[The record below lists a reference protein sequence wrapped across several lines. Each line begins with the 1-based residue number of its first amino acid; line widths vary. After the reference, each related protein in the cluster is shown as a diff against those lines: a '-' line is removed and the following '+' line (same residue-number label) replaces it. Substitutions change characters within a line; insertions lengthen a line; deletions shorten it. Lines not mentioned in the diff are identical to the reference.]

1 MLVESMQRKQL
12 TQSYCYVWSDLYV
25 MNSMSQEVK
34 QRCFVISDKKNNNN
48 IDFLNFI
55 FMIT

>member
-1 MLVESMQRKQL
+1 MQRKQL

-34 QRCFVISDKKNNNN
+34 QRCFVIYNKKNNNN